1 MGLHGA
7 AKGTEGKNV
16 GLGSAQKQSLTKSF
30 LLGPPPASGVAV
42 RPPPLWWAPLILHTL
57 ALPLRP
63 LAYTNLCTVA
73 AGFVPPSPNPCS
85 LAFPPPLGL
94 PSAPFPRDG
103 GQGVEPVCMQSVGS
117 VQPAQVF
124 FLKVR
129 RQQSSKSVG
138 RCSILGEGTGR
149 YGGNKNWQARPS
161 QGRVELGQVRQ
172 GSGYR
177 PNPDQT

>member
-1 MGLHGA
+1 MCVTCSPLLRHNESNQDDTYIHIYIYIYIGAWEFILLPWGFMGQPKVRREKTLAWGQPRNNPSPNPCYLA
-7 AKGTEGKNV
+7 
-16 GLGSAQKQSLTKSF
+16 L
-30 LLGPPPASGVAV
+30 GVAV

-73 AGFVPPSPNPCS
+73 AGFVPPSPIPCS
-85 LAFPPPLGL
+85 LALPPPLGL

-117 VQPAQVF
+117 VQAAQVF

-129 RQQSSKSVG
+129 RRQSSKSVE
-138 RCSILGEGTGR
+138 C
-149 YGGNKNWQARPS
+149 
-161 QGRVELGQVRQ
+161 VR
-172 GSGYR
+172 S
-177 PNPDQT
+177 